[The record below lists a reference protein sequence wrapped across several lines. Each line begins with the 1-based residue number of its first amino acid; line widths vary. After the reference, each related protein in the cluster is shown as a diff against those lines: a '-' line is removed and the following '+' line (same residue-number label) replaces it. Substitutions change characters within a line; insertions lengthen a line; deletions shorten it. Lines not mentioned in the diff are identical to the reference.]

1 MGDAASPIDP
11 EAPPTPRPGVRRGW
25 LVLGAVGLLLVGAV
39 AGATLWGRP
48 HPAPEPPPAFDV
60 IRGAP
65 PAAGEFALRD
75 PDGRVVSLRE
85 FRGRVVFLNFW
96 ATWCVPCRE
105 EIPAMQTLA
114 RDLGAEGL
122 VVLAVNYEED
132 PETVQAFVRETG
144 LSLPVLLDRDGAVG
158 RRYRVAGLP
167 TSFFI
172 DRRGAVVGSVIG
184 FRDWAAPPA
193 RAYVRGLLGAAAPG
207 S

>member
-1 MGDAASPIDP
+1 MNDGSLTDP
-11 EAPPTPRPGVRRGW
+11 VAPPAPRPRVRPAR
-25 LVLGAVGLLLVGAV
+25 LVLGVVGLLLVGAL

-48 HPAPEPPPAFDV
+48 DPASDAVPAFAV

-65 PAAGEFALRD
+65 APAAEFTLRD
-75 PDGRVVSLRE
+75 LDGRSVSLGE
-85 FRGRVVFLNFW
+85 FRGRVVLLNFW

-114 RDLGAEGL
+114 RDLGPRGL

-132 PETVQAFVRETG
+132 PETVRAFVRDTA
-144 LSLPVLLDRDGAVG
+144 LSLPVLLDRDGAVA

-167 TSFFI
+167 TSFVI
-172 DRRGAVVGSVIG
+172 DRRGSVVGSVIG

-193 RAYVRGLLGAAAPG
+193 QAYVRGVLGAAAG
-207 S
+207 G

>member
-144 LSLPVLLDRDGAVG
+144 LSLPVLL
-158 RRYRVAGLP
+158 
-167 TSFFI
+167 
-172 DRRGAVVGSVIG
+172 
-184 FRDWAAPPA
+184 
-193 RAYVRGLLGAAAPG
+193 
-207 S
+207 